1 VKQAEL
7 AHKIKELAFVTLIAF
22 CAMPFYI
29 GYWAV
34 FRAPDLRGHPLNK
47 RAEARAVHTQPGRLL
62 ASGREEILGRVPV
75 GKGLWES
82 SYNSPLTYCHLTGY
96 DRQTGLQL
104 SLRSLLL
111 EPAGQ
116 SDLLAFLESP
126 EPVGNDVQL
135 TIVDRAQA
143 LARERLEGQRGAV
156 VALDPTTGAV
166 LVLASAPTFQP
177 AGVAKTHESWELFS
191 TDPASPGLNRAVQG
205 LYPLGSIFKVVTA
218 AAALETGTVSIDTE
232 YTCNGQITIGDRPL
246 RCWKASGHGTL
257 NVAGAL
263 AQSCNVYFA
272 QLGEALGIEAL
283 SAYAQRTGL
292 FDAPAL
298 PLPPNTVSA
307 SRLTTTQTG
316 DLASASYALGQGD
329 LLVTPFAAAQIAAAV
344 ANHGVLMQPELIQAV
359 ISPRG
364 QVRQSLTPTAER
376 QAFRESTARLLAGMM
391 ESAVESG
398 TGRAAQLEYVR
409 IAGKTG
415 SAQAPGGEAHAW
427 FIGFAP
433 AQDPRVAV
441 AVVVEHGGSG
451 AGAAAPIARD
461 IIATLL
467 E

>member
-7 AHKIKELAFVTLIAF
+7 AHKIKELAFVALIAF

-34 FRAPDLRGHPLNK
+34 FRAPDLKGNPLNK
-47 RAEARAVHTQPGRLL
+47 RAQARAVHTEPGRLM
-62 ASGREEILGRVPV
+62 ASGGEEILGRVPV

-82 SYNSPLTYCHLTGY
+82 TYTSPLTYCHLTGY

-111 EPAGQ
+111 EPAGEH
-116 SDLLAFLESP
+116 DLLAFLESP
-126 EPVGNDVQL
+126 EPVGSDVEL
-135 TIVDRAQA
+135 TIVDGAQA

-156 VALDPTTGAV
+156 VALDPKTGAV

-177 AGVAKTHESWELFS
+177 AEVAKTHESWELFS

-218 AAALETGTVSIDTE
+218 AASLESGTVSVDTE
-232 YTCNGQITIGDRPL
+232 YTCSGEIAIGDRQL
-246 RCWKASGHGTL
+246 RCWKAGGHGTL
-257 NVAGAL
+257 NLADAL

-272 QLGEALGIEAL
+272 QLGEDLGIGTL
-283 SAYAQRTGL
+283 SSYAQRTGL
-292 FDAPAL
+292 FDAPPL
-298 PLPPNTVSA
+298 PLPANTVAA
-307 SRLTTTQTG
+307 SRLATTQTG

-329 LLVTPFAAAQIAAAV
+329 LLVTPFAAAQMAAAV
-344 ANHGVLMQPELIQAV
+344 ANGGVLMRPELIKAV
-359 ISPRG
+359 MSPRG
-364 QVRQSLTPTAER
+364 QVRQSMTPTAER
-376 QAFRESTARLLAGMM
+376 QAFRESTARLVAGMM

-398 TGRAAQLEYVR
+398 TGRAAQLPTVR
-409 IAGKTG
+409 VAGKTG

-433 AQDPRVAV
+433 AQDPTVAV
-441 AVVVEHGGSG
+441 AVVIEHGGSG
-451 AGAAAPIARD
+451 GAAAAPIARD
-461 IIATLL
+461 IIETLL
-467 E
+467 R